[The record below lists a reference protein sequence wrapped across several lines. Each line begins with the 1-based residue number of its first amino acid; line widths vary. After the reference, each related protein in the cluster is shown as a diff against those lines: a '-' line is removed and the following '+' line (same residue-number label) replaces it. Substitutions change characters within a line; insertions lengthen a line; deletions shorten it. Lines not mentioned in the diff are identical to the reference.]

1 MSATIRIKEGLLK
14 RLREARG
21 IPTEAIQAR
30 MIGVDR
36 VTMRRIDRGAAP
48 SAAFMAGVAEAFGLG
63 LGEAFDVVQLDALT
77 GEPVP
82 PAIEPATERL
92 AVPA

>member
-14 RLREARG
+14 RLRESRH
-21 IPTEAIQAR
+21 IPTEEIQAR

-36 VTMRRIDRGAAP
+36 VTLRRIDKGATP

-63 LGEAFDVVQLDALT
+63 LGEAFDVVQLRT
-77 GEPVP
+77 
-82 PAIEPATERL
+82 ISTEDSNAPRSEVV
-92 AVPA
+92 AS

>member
-14 RLREARG
+14 RLRESRH
-21 IPTEAIQAR
+21 IPTEEVQAR

-36 VTMRRIDRGAAP
+36 VTLRRIDKGATP

-63 LGEAFDVVQLDALT
+63 LGEAFDVV
-77 GEPVP
+77 EVP
-82 PAIEPATERL
+82 SLRAPQPAEQRE
-92 AVPA
+92 AVGA

>member
-14 RLREARG
+14 RLRESRQ
-21 IPTEAIQAR
+21 IPNEEVQAR

-48 SAAFMAGVAEAFGLG
+48 SAAFMAGVVEAFGLG
-63 LGEAFDVVQLDALT
+63 LGEAFDVVETAPILSEVHQPQA
-77 GEPVP
+77 
-82 PAIEPATERL
+82 AAS
-92 AVPA
+92 